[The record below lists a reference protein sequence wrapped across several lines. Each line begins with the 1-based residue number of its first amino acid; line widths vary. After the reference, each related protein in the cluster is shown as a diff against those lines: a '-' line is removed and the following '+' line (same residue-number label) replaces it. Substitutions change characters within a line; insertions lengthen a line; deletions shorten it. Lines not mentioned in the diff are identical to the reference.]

1 MNNKKSNAPVVA
13 GAVLAII
20 VVCAVALVILFKKG
34 VFTADK
40 TSASVEVLAEEYTNE
55 ELADAYKA
63 AVESLK
69 KNNAEES
76 LALFTELGDYE
87 DAAHYVEILTKYQ
100 DAVKLA
106 DEFDYEGAIALLND
120 CGLLFDSKGRVA
132 DYTTIIE
139 MSEKLMAG
147 ELEEAKSLK
156 GKVGSLTK
164 KDLTAAE
171 MHAKIEAMVA
181 LAVAGDNDNAA
192 ALVADVMSHELW
204 VENNWGEKAVEAEL
218 TDSENGAVASVSYAS
233 VAADGNGTVSVL
245 YTDEAKKDFFYSL
258 TVNNGTEDVTIFVDK
273 DGVVME

>member
-1 MNNKKSNAPVVA
+1 MSNKKSTAPIIA
-13 GAVLAII
+13 GAVAAII
-20 VVCAVALVILFKKG
+20 VVCAVALVLVFGKG
-34 VFTADK
+34 MFAKDK
-40 TSASVEVLAEEYTNE
+40 TSTSVEVLAEEYTNE
-55 ELADAYKA
+55 ELAEAYKA

-76 LALFTELGDYE
+76 LALFAALGEYE
-87 DAAHYVEILTKYQ
+87 DAANYVEILNKYQ

-106 DEFDYEGAIALLND
+106 GEFDYEGAIALLND
-120 CGLLFDSKGRVA
+120 CGLLFDSKGRAA
-132 DYTTIIE
+132 DYVVISE
-139 MSEKLMAG
+139 MTAKLMAG

-156 GKVGSLTK
+156 SKVGSLTK
-164 KDLTAAE
+164 KDLTTAE
-171 MHAKIEAMVA
+171 MHAKVEAMVA

-204 VENNWGEKAVEAEL
+204 VENNWSDKATEAEL